1 MQSLGCWFYE
11 SNGTMTNK
19 SSFDL
24 DFGYGRKGEQLVDE
38 LLTGGRTVEVKR
50 DRKWAKTNNL
60 YIETECYFKKIEAWA
75 PSGLMVTE
83 AAYWAFV
90 LEESTLIV
98 PIDAL
103 KYAVKEFGR
112 EIECN
117 IPPNLSK
124 GKLITVDDLM
134 SATRLHKKA
143 KADELA
149 TH

>member
-1 MQSLGCWFYE
+1 
-11 SNGTMTNK
+11 MTSK

-60 YIETECYFKKIEAWA
+60 YIETECFFKKIEDWA
-75 PSGLMVTE
+75 PSGLGVTE

-98 PIDAL
+98 PTDAL
-103 KYAVKEFGR
+103 RWCVKEFGR
-112 EIECN
+112 QITCN

-124 GKLITVDDLM
+124 GFLITVDDLM
-134 SATRLHKKA
+134 SATRLYKKA
-143 KADELA
+143 MANELA
-149 TH
+149 TD